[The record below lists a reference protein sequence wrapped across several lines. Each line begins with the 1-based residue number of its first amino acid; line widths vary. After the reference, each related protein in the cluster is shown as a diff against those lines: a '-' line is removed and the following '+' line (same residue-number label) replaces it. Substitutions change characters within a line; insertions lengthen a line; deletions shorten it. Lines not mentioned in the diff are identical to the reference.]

1 MKTLNDYLYS
11 AKIDS
16 SLVELVQCLAATG
29 DQISKLV
36 RQGAL
41 ANILGYAE
49 SQNIQG
55 EDQKKLDVISNQLM
69 KDALTALSSVAAIAS
84 EEEDNVVAANADG
97 KFLVA
102 FDPLDGSSN
111 IDING
116 QIGTIFTIYPR
127 LTDLAVDNEAQFLQ
141 PGKQQ
146 LVAGYILYGPSTQM
160 VISFGKTTQCF
171 TLDESKSTFV
181 LTNEQM
187 QIAKDTQEFSINMSN
202 QRFWSENMCH
212 YIGEL
217 ILGTNGS
224 RGKNFNMRWNGA
236 MVGDVHR
243 VMMRGGIFLYPSDNR
258 NPKQPAKLRLLYEAN
273 PIAMLVENAGGKAWN
288 ESQAILSIQPT
299 ALHQR
304 VAVILGSANEVDV
317 CLSSNVGI
325 CTPTYGS
332 NK

>member
-1 MKTLNDYLYS
+1 MKTLSDYLHS
-11 AKIDS
+11 AEIDS
-16 SLVELVQCLAATG
+16 SLIELVQLLATTG
-29 DQISKLV
+29 NQISHLV

-49 SQNIQG
+49 SQNVQG
-55 EDQKKLDVISNQLM
+55 EDQKKLDIISNQLM
-69 KDALTALSSVAAIAS
+69 KDSLMSLSSVAAIAS
-84 EEEDNVVAANADG
+84 EEEDNLVPANTNG

-116 QIGTIFTIYPR
+116 QIGTIFTIYPK
-127 LTDLAVDNEAQFLQ
+127 LADLAVDNEAQFLQ

-146 LVAGYILYGPSTQM
+146 LAAGYILYGPSTQL
-160 VISFGKTTQCF
+160 VISLGKTTQCF

-202 QRFWSENMCH
+202 QRFWSEKMRN

-217 ILGTNGS
+217 ILGASGS

-243 VMMRGGIFLYPSDNR
+243 VMMRGGIFLYPSDSR

-273 PIAMLVENAGGKAWN
+273 PMAMLIENAGGKAWN
-288 ESQAILSIQPT
+288 ESQPILSIQPT
-299 ALHQR
+299 ALHER

-317 CLSSNVGI
+317 CI
-325 CTPTYGS
+325 
-332 NK
+332 KA